1 MNVSEVLRQLVRH
14 LAPDH
19 SVGANAEALMTV
31 PTTVGYGTKDTLG
44 AEVNVRTVAVIQ
56 DTKIVPL
63 TRIVTQTRPYAE
75 TKAFVLE
82 NRTVI
87 IAQAYMQ

>member
-14 LAPDH
+14 LDLDR

-31 PTTVGYGTKDTLG
+31 PTMVGYGTKDTLG

-56 DTKIVPL
+56 DTKIVLPL
-63 TRIVTQTRPYAE
+63 TRNVTRTRPYAE
-75 TKAFVLE
+75 TKAFVLG
-82 NRTVI
+82 NI
-87 IAQAYMQ
+87 NAI

>member
-14 LAPDH
+14 LDLDRN
-19 SVGANAEALMTV
+19 VGANAEALMTV

-44 AEVNVRTVAVIQ
+44 AVVNVRMVAVIQ

-63 TRIVTQTRPYAE
+63 TRIVIRTRPNAE

-82 NRTVI
+82 NRSMVV
-87 IAQAYMQ
+87 